1 MVSVVTGV
9 AGFIGSHLAERLIN
23 EGHEVVGIDCFTDY
37 YSRSIKEA
45 NVAKLLTLPGFTFV
59 EGNLLTYDLPQLL
72 NGANHIFHQAAQAG
86 VRSSWGVEFEIYTNL
101 NVLATQ
107 RLLEAC
113 KGLSIEKF
121 VYASSSSVYGDS
133 EELPIGE
140 ESALRPVSPYG
151 VTKLAGENL
160 CASYWKNYD
169 IPIISL
175 RYFTVYGPRQRPDM
189 AFNKFMQ
196 ALAKDTEIE
205 IYGDGTQTRD
215 FTYISDAVEGNLLA
229 MHSNS
234 PGEVFNIGGGSHVM
248 INDVL
253 QTLETL
259 TLRDTKTVYRE
270 VQKGDVR
277 HTFADTNKARDILG
291 ANGILDE
298 YCSMRHMANLESV
311 YTYEGTHDIHQLIV
325 GDTVTGVPA
334 YR

>member
-1 MVSVVTGV
+1 MVSLVTGV
-9 AGFIGSHLAERLIN
+9 AGFIGSHLAERLIK

-45 NVAKLLTLPGFTFV
+45 NVAKLLNLQGFTFI
-59 EGNLLTYDLPQLL
+59 EGNLLTYELSQLL
-72 NGANHIFHQAAQAG
+72 NGANYIFHQAAQAG

-133 EELPIGE
+133 EEMPIGE
-140 ESALRPVSPYG
+140 EAALRPVSPYG

-160 CASYWKNYD
+160 CASYWKNYA

-196 ALAKDTEIE
+196 ALAKDREIE

-229 MHSNS
+229 MQNNS
-234 PGEVFNIGGGSHVM
+234 LGEVFNIGGGSRVM
-248 INDVL
+248 LNDVL
-253 QTLETL
+253 QTLETI
-259 TLRDTKTVYRE
+259 TLRDTKTVCRG

-277 HTFADTNKARDILG
+277 HTFADTSKARKILG
-291 ANGILDE
+291 YKPQIDLK
-298 YCSMRHMANLESV
+298 
-311 YTYEGTHDIHQLIV
+311 
-325 GDTVTGVPA
+325 TGLLNQWEWFQSQPT
-334 YR
+334 

>member
-9 AGFIGSHLAERLIN
+9 AGFIGSHLAERLIK

-45 NVAKLLTLPGFTFV
+45 NVEKLLTLPGFTFI
-59 EGNLLTYDLPQLL
+59 EGNLLTYKLHSLL
-72 NGANHIFHQAAQAG
+72 NGANYIFHQAAQAG
-86 VRSSWGVEFEIYTNL
+86 VRSSWGAEFEIYTNL

-113 KGLSIEKF
+113 KGFSIEKF

-133 EELPIGE
+133 EELPIRE
-140 ESALRPVSPYG
+140 ETTLKPVSPYG

-160 CASYWKNYD
+160 CASYWKNHD

-189 AFNKFMQ
+189 AFYKFMQ
-196 ALAKDTEIE
+196 ALAKDREIE

-215 FTYISDAVEGNLLA
+215 FTFISDAVEGNLLA
-229 MHSNS
+229 MENNS
-234 PGEVFNIGGGSHVM
+234 LGEVFNIGGGSRV
-248 INDVL
+248 ILNDVL
-253 QTLETL
+253 HTLETI
-259 TLRDTKTVYRE
+259 TSRDAKTVYRE

-277 HTFADTNKARDILG
+277 HTFAETSKARDILG
-291 ANGILDE
+291 YNPQID
-298 YCSMRHMANLESV
+298 LE
-311 YTYEGTHDIHQLIV
+311 TGLLRQWEWFQLLSK
-325 GDTVTGVPA
+325 
-334 YR
+334 